1 MHHCCTRY
9 WTSQYGKDGLI
20 SLSKVCINLTIKIN
34 FSKITRFFL
43 PRKGVSY
50 RETYFACLDYRNV
63 IFKAQENKIWYLKQ
77 SGREGLIQLGLFMR
91 CLTSFQSEGDIFISS
106 PVCKYAAKY
115 PHWSC
120 ITKLLPE
127 KHHLS
132 SLIPHWLEVTVRKL
146 PISYLLCQVNCDEFL
161 PWNIKDYPWISL
173 LQSVNDCEYWFWNIK
188 KRP

>member
-1 MHHCCTRY
+1 MPMKGGYLTERFTLHVRITVMSY
-9 WTSQYGKDGLI
+9 
-20 SLSKVCINLTIKIN
+20 SKLRK
-34 FSKITRFFL
+34 TRFDIWNKVGGKGQFNALSYVTSWKFL
-43 PRKGVSY
+43 TG
-50 RETYFACLDYRNV
+50 
-63 IFKAQENKIWYLKQ
+63 
-77 SGREGLIQLGLFMR
+77 
-91 CLTSFQSEGDIFISS
+91 FQSEGDIFISS
-106 PVCKYAAKY
+106 PVCKYAVKY

>member
-1 MHHCCTRY
+1 MSGLQKCHIQSSAGKQDLIFETKWEGRVDSIGVIHALSY
-9 WTSQYGKDGLI
+9 VTSWK
-20 SLSKVCINLTIKIN
+20 
-34 FSKITRFFL
+34 F
-43 PRKGVSY
+43 
-50 RETYFACLDYRNV
+50 
-63 IFKAQENKIWYLKQ
+63 
-77 SGREGLIQLGLFMR
+77 
-91 CLTSFQSEGDIFISS
+91 LTSFQSEGDIFISS